1 MHIPMCTIQHPTG
14 SGARLIS
21 LWANGDA
28 AILWNDTEYRY
39 RGVNAFDALAIFTAN
54 RSMGGRSPPSFPW
67 IRIDPVPIL

>member
-54 RSMGGRSPPSFPW
+54 RSMGRLANFIKHNSEL
-67 IRIDPVPIL
+67 VVA

>member
-39 RGVNAFDALAIFTAN
+39 RGVDTFTALAIFSAN
-54 RSMGGRSPPSFPW
+54 RSMGRLANYIKQNSELL
-67 IRIDPVPIL
+67 VA